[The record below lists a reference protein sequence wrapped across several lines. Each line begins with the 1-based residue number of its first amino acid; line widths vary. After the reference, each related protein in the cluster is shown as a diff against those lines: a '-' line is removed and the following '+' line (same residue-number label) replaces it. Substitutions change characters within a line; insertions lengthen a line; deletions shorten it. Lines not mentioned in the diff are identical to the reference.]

1 MLSLPEWKKNLAA
14 LWFAQL
20 AGMGAITGVMAF
32 LPLYVQALGITN
44 IEVAGVWSGVVM
56 GATPLV
62 AALAGPHWG
71 AVADRH
77 GRKLTVERVMIA
89 FGIVMVL
96 MGFVADVYQLLFL
109 RLIQGVFGGFTAAA
123 LALVTSISPPDQI
136 ASTLGIFQTA
146 MIAGSAFGPMFG
158 GIISDHFGFSWAFV
172 SFGLLCVLSF
182 FIVRFAVTERFT
194 PAPTAAKQPILR
206 EIRAIVTIPGMAM
219 TLAIQFLIQFSMMII
234 APLLPIYIPVLA
246 PDLVY
251 VASAA
256 GTIIAAAGLTSAV
269 ASAAMGKISKKFSH
283 RTVLFAAATLSAVC
297 FAAQA
302 VADNVFVFGGMRAV
316 SGFFLGA
323 MLPTVNAI
331 TYFLIPESKRGVAY
345 GITTTSMQMG
355 IVIGPI
361 SGGAL
366 AVYLGIPSVF
376 WLSALL
382 FAAVAAGVLLSRALP
397 ATGRSG
403 ACD

>member
-1 MLSLPEWKKNLAA
+1 MPSLPEWKKNLAA

-32 LPLYVQALGITN
+32 LPLYVQDLGITSLEEA
-44 IEVAGVWSGVVM
+44 EVWAGILM
-56 GATPLV
+56 GATPLI

-96 MGFVADVYQLLFL
+96 MGFVGSVYQLLFL
-109 RLIQGVFGGFTAAA
+109 RLVQGIFGGFTAAA
-123 LALVTSISPPDQI
+123 LALVTSISPPEQI
-136 ASTLGIFQTA
+136 TSTLGIFQTA

-158 GIISDHFGFSWAFV
+158 GIVSDHFGFRWAFM
-172 SFGLLCVLSF
+172 SFGILCVLSF

-194 PAPTAAKQPILR
+194 PAPATAKQPILR
-206 EIRAIVTIPGMAM
+206 EIRAIVTIPGMGL
-219 TLAIQFLIQFSMMII
+219 TLTIQFLIQFSMMII
-234 APLLPIYIPVLA
+234 APLLPLYIPVLA
-246 PDLVY
+246 PGLIY

-256 GTIIAAAGLTSAV
+256 GTIIAVAGLTSAI
-269 ASAAMGKISKKFSH
+269 ASAAMGRLSRKYNH
-283 RTVLFAAATLSAVC
+283 RTILAATAALSAVC

-302 VADNVFVFGGMRAV
+302 VAGNLFIFGGMRAV

-331 TYFLIPESKRGVAY
+331 TYFLIPENKRGVAF
-345 GITTTSMQMG
+345 GITTTSLQMG
-355 IVIGPI
+355 IVLGPI

-366 AVYLGIPSVF
+366 AVYLGIPAVF
-376 WLSALL
+376 WLSGLL
-382 FAAVAAGVLLSRALP
+382 FAAVAVGVLLSRALP
-397 ATGRSG
+397 AGGHHKPS
-403 ACD
+403 A

>member
-1 MLSLPEWKKNLAA
+1 MPSLPEWKKNLAA

-32 LPLYVQALGITN
+32 LPLFVQDLGITN
-44 IEVAGVWSGVVM
+44 IEEAGVWSGIVM
-56 GATPLV
+56 GATPLI

-89 FGIVMVL
+89 FGVVMVL
-96 MGFVADVYQLLFL
+96 MGFVGDVYQLLSL
-109 RLIQGVFGGFTAAA
+109 RLIQGVFGGFTASA
-123 LALVTSISPPDQI
+123 LALVTSISPPERI
-136 ASTLGIFQTA
+136 TSTLGIFQTA

-158 GIISDHFGFSWAFV
+158 GIISDHFGFRWAFI
-172 SFGLLCVLSF
+172 SFGILCIISL

-194 PAPTAAKQPILR
+194 PAPAAAKQPILQ

-246 PDLVY
+246 PDLIY

-256 GTIIAAAGLTSAV
+256 GAIIAAAGLTSAV
-269 ASAAMGKISKKFSH
+269 ASAAMGKISQKLNH
-283 RTVLFAAATLSAVC
+283 RSILVSAAALSAVC

-302 VADNVFVFGGMRAV
+302 AADNVLVFGGMRAV

-331 TYFLIPESKRGVAY
+331 TYFLIPENKRGVAF

-355 IVIGPI
+355 IVLGPVT
-361 SGGAL
+361 GGAL

-376 WLSALL
+376 WLSGLL
-382 FAAVAAGVLLSRALP
+382 FAAVAVGVMLSRTLP
-397 ATGRSG
+397 DTGHSKP
-403 ACD
+403 CP

>member
-1 MLSLPEWKKNLAA
+1 MSSLPEWKKNLAA

-32 LPLYVQALGITN
+32 LPLYVKALGITN
-44 IEVAGVWSGVVM
+44 LEEAGVWSGIVM
-56 GATPLV
+56 GAAPLV

-96 MGFVADVYQLLFL
+96 MGFVANVYQLFFL
-109 RLIQGVFGGFTAAA
+109 RLLQGVCGGFTAAA
-123 LALVTSISPPDQI
+123 LALVTSISPPEQI
-136 ASTLGIFQTA
+136 TSTLGIFQTA

-158 GIISDHFGFSWAFV
+158 GIVSDHFGFRWAFI
-172 SFGLLCVLSF
+172 SFGTLCFLSY

-206 EIRAIVTIPGMAM
+206 EIRNIVTIPGMATM
-219 TLAIQFLIQFSMMII
+219 LAVQFLIQFSMMII

-246 PDLVY
+246 PDLTY

-256 GTIIAAAGLTSAV
+256 GAIIAAAGLTSAV
-269 ASAAMGKISKKFSH
+269 ASAAMGKISERLNH
-283 RTVLFAAATLSAVC
+283 RTILASAAALSAVC

-302 VADNVFVFGGMRAV
+302 AAGSVLVFGSMRAV
-316 SGFFLGA
+316 SGLFLGA

-331 TYFLIPESKRGVAY
+331 AYYLIPEAKRGVAF

-355 IVIGPI
+355 IVIGPV

-366 AVYLGIPSVF
+366 AVYFGIPAVF

-382 FAAVAAGVLLSRALP
+382 FAAVAVGALLARTLP
-397 ATGRSG
+397 DGGQSKP
-403 ACD
+403 CP